1 MATYAI
7 QTSEVACAVLHNEGS
22 VLGEGHDSD
31 GLDCAELESH
41 LQCG

>member
-1 MATYAI
+1 MAAYPI
-7 QTSEVACAVLHNEGS
+7 QTTEVACAVLHSELL
-22 VLGEGHDSD
+22 VLGEGHGGD